1 VTTNVRR
8 LQPLRIVVSGR
19 DRRFVRVTSFLLG
32 RRGYDVRDARAV
44 DVVDAAEQHRADVV
58 VLELAGGSRVTAGRA
73 MTALQASD
81 TSPAVL
87 LVCEGAD
94 GRWNGFPIVEKW
106 IPIERLVDEI
116 EAAALHR
123 IPPTQAAREAEHGL
137 QSL

>member
-1 VTTNVRR
+1 VTASVRR

-32 RRGYDVRDARAV
+32 RRGYDVRDARAY
-44 DVVDAAEQHRADVV
+44 DVVDAAERHRADVV
-58 VLELAGGSRVTAGRA
+58 VLELEGASRVTAGRA

-81 TSPAVL
+81 ASPVVL

-94 GRWNGFPIVEKW
+94 GRWNGFPVVEKW
-106 IPIERLVDEI
+106 TPIERLVEEI

-123 IPPTQAAREAEHGL
+123 IPPTHAAPEAGHGL

>member
-32 RRGYDVRDARAV
+32 RRGYDVRDAGV
-44 DVVDAAEQHRADVV
+44 GDVVDAAERHRADVV
-58 VLELAGGSRVTAGRA
+58 VLELAGAARVAAGRA

-81 TSPAVL
+81 ASPAVL
-87 LVCEGAD
+87 LVCEDAD
-94 GRWNGFPIVEKW
+94 GRWNGFPLVDKW
-106 IPIERLVDEI
+106 TPIERLVEEI

-123 IPPTQAAREAEHGL
+123 VPPTHAAPEAGRGL
-137 QSL
+137 TSL